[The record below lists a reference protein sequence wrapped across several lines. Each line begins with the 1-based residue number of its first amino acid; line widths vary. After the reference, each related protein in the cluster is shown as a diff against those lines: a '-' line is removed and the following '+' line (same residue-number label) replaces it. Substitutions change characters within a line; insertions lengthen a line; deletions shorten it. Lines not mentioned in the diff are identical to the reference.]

1 MIVCIAM
8 NKGFS
13 YELLERFSFKWSL
26 ISYKVNVSYK
36 KSYIEYVHVYRRT
49 TPYNSNSCRFGGRQ
63 MLKIACLFT
72 SSLHSHQTQICT
84 I

>member
-26 ISYKVNVSYK
+26 ISYKVWVSYK
-36 KSYIEYVHVYRRT
+36 KSCIEYVHVYRRT
-49 TPYNSNSCRFGGRQ
+49 TPY
-63 MLKIACLFT
+63 KILIVVDLAAVEC
-72 SSLHSHQTQICT
+72 SK
-84 I
+84 